1 MFILL
6 FLLPLFII
14 FIISLF
20 GRYLSHKGIYNIIF
34 IMMIKLLLIS
44 IWLNY
49 EVLLDSN
56 PIKINLN
63 INYGL
68 LNFNWYLF
76 FDEITS
82 IMIFMIISITLLVI
96 IYTYDYMINDPHI
109 NRFYLYIII
118 FLFSYDYFNN
128 YSKYYHII
136 YRMRRCRFIIFFI
149 NIILIYKIRN

>member
-1 MFILL
+1 MFLLL
-6 FLLPLFII
+6 FILPLFII

-20 GRYLSHKGIYNIIF
+20 GRYLSHKGIYNMIF
-34 IMMIKLLLIS
+34 IMMIELLLIS

-56 PIKINLN
+56 PIEINLH

-82 IMIFMIISITLLVI
+82 IMLFMIISISFLVI

-118 FLFSYDYFNN
+118 FLFSM
-128 YSKYYHII
+128 ILLI
-136 YRMRRCRFIIFFI
+136 TTQ
-149 NIILIYKIRN
+149 NIILLFIGWEGIPYMP